1 MERVSGMGGSP
12 EGQRSPGRLG
22 ILQEGNLKAQEHAV
36 PICQKTSW
44 RGSRLAWLKKE
55 VWLELKKKKVYGLWK
70 KWQATQEDCK
80 GFVKSWRETIRR
92 AKAQG
97 ELSLAVGVVDNK
109 NVSTDTLIT
118 QGGLRSITT
127 LYWM

>member
-55 VWLELKKKKVYGLWK
+55 VWLELKKKKRLRHLEEMAG
-70 KWQATQEDCK
+70 
-80 GFVKSWRETIRR
+80 
-92 AKAQG
+92 
-97 ELSLAVGVVDNK
+97 NP
-109 NVSTDTLIT
+109 
-118 QGGLRSITT
+118 GGLQGFCEVMERDNQKGQSPRRT
-127 LYWM
+127 